1 MLVYRLSKSKYR
13 NDLEGIGAKLY
24 GGRWNNIGTP
34 CIYTSEN
41 RSLAILEYA
50 SNVELDQMPRALHF
64 TVYDIPEK
72 EFVTIEV
79 KNLPGNW
86 KDAPS
91 PQSTKDFGS
100 DFFKDSGVLGIRIP
114 SAIVPEEYN
123 FLINPAA
130 DKFSAVRVVD
140 SKDFIFDVRIKN
152 KS

>member
-13 NDLEGIGAKLY
+13 NDLEGAGAKLY

-72 EFVTIEV
+72 EFVTIEI

-91 PQSTKDFGS
+91 PQSTKDFWFC
-100 DFFKDSGVLGIRIP
+100 FFQGLRCIGDPNTIRYC
-114 SAIVPEEYN
+114 S
-123 FLINPAA
+123 
-130 DKFSAVRVVD
+130 R
-140 SKDFIFDVRIKN
+140 RI
-152 KS
+152 